1 MCDEVACSCR
11 NNNVVVSP
19 KHGARGTRL
28 RGQEQRCF
36 ERFGAEALS
45 LDIGRAE
52 NSHFDLGMRSKKQE
66 DPTPSQ
72 IFPGGALVEDGPEV
86 TAKGGQL
93 PFIMTIGGNKE
104 TTSWIPYGDA
114 ISYAYYGKTEPERV
128 KFIEL
133 VLSSGAISI
142 EFKPFLTG
150 VPTTSSFDLSK
161 LRDEMTKHPECALQ

>member
-1 MCDEVACSCR
+1 MKLPAVVAIIMLLSLLSMAQEVH
-11 NNNVVVSP
+11 VSEG
-19 KHGARGTRL
+19 KSSV
-28 RGQEQRCF
+28 
-36 ERFGAEALS
+36 ALS
-45 LDIGRAE
+45 VLAQKPYPWISGEQKTPILTVECA
-52 NSHFDLGMRSKKQE
+52 LKSKK
-66 DPTPSQ
+66 TLHLLKFS
-72 IFPGGALVEDGPEV
+72 PGGALVEDGPEV